1 MPARLAPSWRH
12 TRGSLPQ
19 PSPRTSFSRSCVPD
33 AAPHPGAPASTLG
46 DKNCSPSQRNRRS
59 PSDRNAVR
67 NHNGIVFGF
76 RAESR
81 SPSTGFPNNFRFL
94 PACRFQRILHYSAA
108 PCFLCITN
116 RFRGRPGF
124 SPKRANSRAHAKSRA
139 LRLGK
144 SSAISC
150 SARPS
155 ETAMQHAGEECEFL
169 EKRALLPGLR
179 MRRRPVCSLGT
190 LVRRREMFLRKIEQ
204 LWTYMSPPKM
214 LKLMGNVS
222 KTETQVSCRV
232 VGS

>member
-150 SARPS
+150 SGTPFRNSNATCWR
-155 ETAMQHAGEECEFL
+155 G
-169 EKRALLPGLR
+169 
-179 MRRRPVCSLGT
+179 MRVP
-190 LVRRREMFLRKIEQ
+190 RK
-204 LWTYMSPPKM
+204 TGSPPRISDEETTRV
-214 LKLMGNVS
+214 LFRNAGPPTRDVS
-222 KTETQVSCRV
+222 SED
-232 VGS
+232 